1 MTNEVNLGLADFATT
16 WTDVALMMLCD
27 FSACWFPCSHCN
39 DLIFGIFLSQ
49 HYLPVLHD
57 AAVGLRLKAR
67 SATLL
72 STNLVLKN
80 ILKTKHLPLALF
92 CFNLG
97 GMGKVGNSR
106 SHSFLLQFGQ
116 NWTLGLS
123 VNCESHKLGPFSS
136 LG

>member
-16 WTDVALMMLCD
+16 WTDVALMMVCY

-49 HYLPVLHD
+49 RYLPILHD

-67 SATLL
+67 SATFL
-72 STNLVLKN
+72 STNPVLKT
-80 ILKTKHLPLALF
+80 ILKTKPIPLALF

-97 GMGKVGNSR
+97 GMVEVGNSC
-106 SHSFLLQFGQ
+106 SHSFVFFFFS
-116 NWTLGLS
+116 TLERTGPWGS
-123 VNCESHKLGPFSS
+123 V
-136 LG
+136 